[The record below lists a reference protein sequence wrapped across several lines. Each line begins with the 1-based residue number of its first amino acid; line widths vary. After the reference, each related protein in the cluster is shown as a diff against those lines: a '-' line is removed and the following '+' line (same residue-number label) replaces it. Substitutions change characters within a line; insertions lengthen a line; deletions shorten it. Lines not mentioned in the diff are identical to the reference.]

1 MCTVE
6 RRRENRASL
15 DALPCN
21 SQTSSALRDL
31 RLSSQFGV
39 TCEMLAS
46 ARNVLD
52 CAHAT
57 LTPPF
62 VN

>member
-1 MCTVE
+1 MSAF
-6 RRRENRASL
+6 RAWG
-15 DALPCN
+15 
-21 SQTSSALRDL
+21 
-31 RLSSQFGV
+31 LSSQFGA
-39 TCEMLAS
+39 TCEMLTS